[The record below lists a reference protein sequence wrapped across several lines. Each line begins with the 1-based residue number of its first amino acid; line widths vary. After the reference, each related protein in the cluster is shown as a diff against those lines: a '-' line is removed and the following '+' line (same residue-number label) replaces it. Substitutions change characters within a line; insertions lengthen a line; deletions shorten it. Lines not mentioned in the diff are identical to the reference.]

1 MEKQL
6 PFIHSSLKG
15 HEETQVMGHAVLV
28 GEKWDEVG
36 LGIKKRRDARLIT
49 A

>member
-1 MEKQL
+1 MKQQL
-6 PFIHSSLKG
+6 PFICSSLKG
-15 HEETQVMGHAVLV
+15 HEETQVMAHAVLV
-28 GEKWDEVG
+28 EEKWNVGG